1 MVVLQG
7 KFHRSVWILWNGLSS
22 ISMALYSHS
31 LLYTSHISRYCF
43 NFTSL
48 GRSIEMK
55 VGYSNYKHNGG
66 HVKLAAGEAKGNAIG
81 GSVDIVAGSGTSS
94 TGRGGSVSIAAGD
107 ASGES
112 PFDVAGHLTMTA
124 GSANKG
130 DGGAVTIQSGG
141 STERDSGAIGE
152 SVTTVTS
159 IFLRSQHF
167 LSRAHVI
174 S

>member
-1 MVVLQG
+1 
-7 KFHRSVWILWNGLSS
+7 
-22 ISMALYSHS
+22 
-31 LLYTSHISRYCF
+31 
-43 NFTSL
+43 
-48 GRSIEMK
+48 MK
-55 VGYSNYKHNGG
+55 VGYSDYKHNGG

-81 GSVDIVAGSGTSS
+81 GSVDIAAGSGTSS

-112 PFDVAGHLTMTA
+112 PFDVAGHLTMTS

-152 SVTTVTS
+152 CINCS
-159 IFLRSQHF
+159 IHF
-167 LSRAHVI
+167 PASSMLSRLMPM
-174 S
+174 